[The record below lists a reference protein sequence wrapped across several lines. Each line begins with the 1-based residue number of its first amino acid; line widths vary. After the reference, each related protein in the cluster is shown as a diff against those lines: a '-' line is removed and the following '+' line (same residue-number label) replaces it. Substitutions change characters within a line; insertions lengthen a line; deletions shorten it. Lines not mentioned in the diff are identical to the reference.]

1 MSIRSIY
8 LVCYD
13 IACPRRLRRVH
24 QFLLGFKVGGQKS
37 FFECW
42 LTQQELRDVKET
54 LVQII
59 DQIEDRVH
67 IFQLDPRMKPDCFG
81 IGSTVALDTPFII
94 A

>member
-1 MSIRSIY
+1 MSLRATY

-13 IACPRRLRRVH
+13 VACPRRLRRVH

-42 LTQQELRDVKET
+42 LTQQELRNVKEN
-54 LVQII
+54 LAELI
-59 DQIEDRVH
+59 DQVDDRVH

-81 IGSTVALDTPFII
+81 TGTTMMLDKPFII

>member
-1 MSIRSIY
+1 MSLRSTY

-13 IACPRRLRRVH
+13 VSCPRRLRRVH

-37 FFECW
+37 SFECW
-42 LTQQELRDVKET
+42 LTQHELRKVREN
-54 LVQII
+54 LAQLI
-59 DQIEDRVH
+59 DQTEDRVH

-81 IGSTVALDTPFII
+81 IAVTVPADTPFII